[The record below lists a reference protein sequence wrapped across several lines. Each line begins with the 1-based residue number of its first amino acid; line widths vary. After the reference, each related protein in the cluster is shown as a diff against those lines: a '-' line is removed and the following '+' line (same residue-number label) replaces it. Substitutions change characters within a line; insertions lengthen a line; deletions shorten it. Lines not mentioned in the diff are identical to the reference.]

1 MSNPLYSPDLG
12 PNGATAPTKSV
23 NETPV
28 NTRRTHNVFNNSYL
42 NYLTLPFGRIMPYF
56 YMHCVPGDKIPLH
69 SKHTVRSFPMSSPFL
84 NSIKLNKDNFMVPM
98 QAILPNSWELIYK
111 QPQQGD
117 DVPDD
122 ANCTL
127 NLMPGDQNL
136 FATILV
142 NFVNAYNTVY
152 GSTQNEV
159 PTTTAEM
166 VRNFFVTLFTCEL
179 FFSSSSLFNSLG
191 YHITPFFYN
200 DDDPTNRISFDSY
213 FDIICN
219 SITIRFSLHDRKFTN
234 AKGSTEFTFISTPE
248 LISILR
254 ENLDDVVFEPF
265 FSASFFHSYTKS
277 NIPEPW
283 SGLDRVINLGPLYAY
298 QLCCAHYYVNPQVDF
313 IYNAQLYRDNV
324 INLVKAYASAASFV
338 QNIDTFSYNGISI
351 PYDFLSSHYLDP
363 VIAEFCENPYT
374 SSKGLAFYNLCYYL
388 FGVRESLKFGDYFT
402 DCRTRPYALGTF
414 DAPVVGQGVSAIDM
428 TKSIVMQRFANSVIK
443 LRGDF
448 SDYLK
453 GIFGTLPSPDYHFP
467 KYISH
472 SEFDV
477 KSFEVAN
484 TSDKTGQLVTNLE
497 SSEDNFAFEVD
508 VDMPCIIISCC
519 YMSVPRS
526 YMQTKDRFYFH
537 KDRFD
542 MFNPMLQYLGDQP
555 VYQRERT
562 DMAKN
567 SDIFGYQSRNG
578 EYKQRYNVLS
588 GAFMDILTSW
598 VFCTDN
604 VYGAQPDP
612 SLALVQS
619 PEFIRSH
626 EYEFDRYFAAV
637 AGPSLGHRF
646 HFILVFN
653 NDCQSLRPMEISPGI
668 L

>member
-1 MSNPLYSPDLG
+1 MSNPLYSPDMG

-84 NSIKLNKDNFMVPM
+84 NSIKLNKDNFLVPM
-98 QAILPNSWELIYK
+98 QAILPNAWELIYK

-127 NLMPGDQNL
+127 NFMPGDQNL
-136 FATILV
+136 FATLL
-142 NFVNAYNTVY
+142 NNLEDSYDKLYKANAQTR
-152 GSTQNEV
+152 TPQ
-159 PTTTAEM
+159 M
-166 VRNFFVTLFTCEL
+166 IKDFFICLFNCEL

-191 YHITPFFYN
+191 YHITPLFYDN
-200 DDDPTNRISFDSY
+200 DVPTNYISFDSY
-213 FDIICN
+213 FDQLAY
-219 SITIRFSLHDRKFTN
+219 SVKFRFSLKNKIFTN
-234 AKGSTEFTFISTPE
+234 DENQLSDSVIVVSTPE
-248 LISILR
+248 LFSLLR
-254 ENLDDVVFEPF
+254 ENLDDIVFITNDF
-265 FSASFFHSYTKS
+265 AFDRRLNYVSH

-283 SGLDRVINLGPLYAY
+283 AGLDRVINLAPLYAY

-324 INLVKAYASAASFV
+324 INLVKAYATAASFV

-351 PYDFLSSHYLDP
+351 PYDFLSSHYLNP
-363 VIAEFCENPYT
+363 VVSEFCENSFT
-374 SSKGLAFYNLCYYL
+374 SSKALAFYNLCYYL

-414 DAPVVGQGVSAIDM
+414 DAPVVANGVSAIDM

-477 KSFEVAN
+477 SSFEVAN
-484 TSDKTGQLVTNLE
+484 TADTTGQLVTNLQ

-508 VDMPCIIISCC
+508 IDMPCIILSCC
-519 YMSVPRS
+519 YISVPRS

-612 SLALVQS
+612 ALALVQS

-626 EYEFDRYFAAV
+626 EYEFDRYFSAL

>member
-1 MSNPLYSPDLG
+1 MSNPLYSTDMG

-98 QAILPNSWELIYK
+98 QAILPNAWELIYK

-122 ANCTL
+122 ANSTL
-127 NLMPGDQNL
+127 DFMPGDQNL
-136 FATILV
+136 FSTLLV
-142 NFVNAYNTVY
+142 NFFTSYNTLK
-152 GSTQNEV
+152 
-159 PTTTAEM
+159 TAITEGTIAVQM
-166 VRNFFVTLFTCEL
+166 VRDLFVTLFTSEL
-179 FFSSSSLFNSLG
+179 YFSTSSLFNSLG
-191 YHITPFFYN
+191 YHITPLFYN
-200 DDDPTNRISFDSY
+200 NSAPNGYISFDSF
-213 FDIICN
+213 FDVFFGSVQL
-219 SITIRFSLHDRKFTN
+219 SIELNGKKFTN
-234 AKGSTEFTFISTPE
+234 FSGYPGTFVSTAE
-248 LISILR
+248 LASLLR
-254 ENLDDVVFEPF
+254 ENLDDVTFYLDY
-265 FSASFFHSYTKS
+265 FSVDTNLDYHYF

-283 SGLDRVINLGPLYAY
+283 VGLDRVINIAPLYAY

-324 INLVKAYASAASFV
+324 INLVKAYATAASFV

-351 PYDFLSSHYLDP
+351 PYDFLSSHYLNP
-363 VIAEFCENPYT
+363 VVSEFCENPFT
-374 SSKGLAFYNLCYYL
+374 SSRALAFYNLSYYL

-414 DAPVVGQGVSAIDM
+414 DAPVVGDGVSAIDM

-477 KSFEVAN
+477 SSFEVAN
-484 TSDKTGQLVTNLE
+484 TADETGQLVTNLQ

-519 YMSVPRS
+519 YISVPRS

-612 SLALVQS
+612 SLAVVQS

-626 EYEFDRYFAAV
+626 EYEFDRYFSAL

>member
-1 MSNPLYSPDLG
+1 
-12 PNGATAPTKSV
+12 
-23 NETPV
+23 
-28 NTRRTHNVFNNSYL
+28 
-42 NYLTLPFGRIMPYF
+42 
-56 YMHCVPGDKIPLH
+56 
-69 SKHTVRSFPMSSPFL
+69 
-84 NSIKLNKDNFMVPM
+84 MVPM
-98 QAILPNSWELIYK
+98 QAILPNAWELIYK

-127 NLMPGDQNL
+127 NFMPGDQNL
-136 FATILV
+136 FATLLLNLESSYTV
-142 NFVNAYNTVY
+142 LTNATE
-152 GSTQNEV
+152 SQRTSQ
-159 PTTTAEM
+159 M
-166 VRNFFVTLFTCEL
+166 IKDFFVCLFSCEL

-191 YHITPFFYN
+191 YHITPIFQAEEEPSVN
-200 DDDPTNRISFDSY
+200 ISFDSY
-213 FDIICN
+213 FDLL
-219 SITIRFSLHDRKFTN
+219 SKSFSFRITLNNKSFTN
-234 AKGSTEFTFISTPE
+234 DASVQTESVMYVSTPE
-248 LISILR
+248 LYSLIR
-254 ENLDDVVFEPF
+254 ENLNDIEFQTAF
-265 FSASFFHSYTKS
+265 FTFTPPRLHYIFF

-283 SGLDRVINLGPLYAY
+283 VGLDRVINLGPLYAY

-363 VIAEFCENPYT
+363 VVAEFCENPFT
-374 SSKGLAFYNLCYYL
+374 SSKALAFYNLCYYL

-414 DAPVVGQGVSAIDM
+414 DAPVVGDGVSAIDM

-484 TSDKTGQLVTNLE
+484 TASETGKLITNLQ

-508 VDMPCIIISCC
+508 VDMPCIILSCC
-519 YMSVPRS
+519 YISVPRS

-612 SLALVQS
+612 AIALVQS